1 MAKLSKDNS
10 LEIWAQIDEQ
20 QQTYGSFSKSDLNPR
35 TGQTSEQCSDWVQV
49 LRMGSDFVQTVVGLG
64 LNIIDG

>member
-1 MAKLSKDNS
+1 M
-10 LEIWAQIDEQ
+10 DEQ

-35 TGQTSEQCSDWVQV
+35 TGQTSKRCSDWVQV